1 MCIRIPYTHYIIYF
15 IYIHTVQHCPFDFCV
30 CVAAESSLSWPH
42 VVVVK
47 VLDHLVNQPGRV
59 GESTETSLKYVVE
72 DC

>member
-1 MCIRIPYTHYIIYF
+1 MCIRIPYTHYIIFY
-15 IYIHTVQHCPFDFCV
+15 IYIYILYNIALSISV